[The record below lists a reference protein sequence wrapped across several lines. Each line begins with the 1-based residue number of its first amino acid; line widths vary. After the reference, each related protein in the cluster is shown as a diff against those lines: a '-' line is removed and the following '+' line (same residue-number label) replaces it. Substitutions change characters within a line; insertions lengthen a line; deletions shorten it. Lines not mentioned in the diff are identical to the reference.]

1 VTTLAGSRT
10 APARKWASICL
21 PTVASTL
28 LLAARTVR
36 LIFSR
41 VSLFVHILICVLVV
55 APAVPAYAHE
65 QPPATDA
72 SPQAQAAGEQS
83 VDDKAAAAGERVVD
97 DKAAGEQQVDE
108 KGAGEDKRDK
118 PDRVFGVLP
127 NYSTVE
133 GNRQVPPI
141 TAGQAFHMAALN
153 SFDPYVFPFVGV
165 VAALGVGE
173 GTTSYTRRYATAL
186 ADNSIGNFM
195 TSAVLPSLLHQ
206 DPRYFELGAGG
217 LWHRAGYAASR
228 SLVTRSRS
236 GKAQFNVSEIGGNG
250 IAAMISNAYYQPADR
265 NALGVVT
272 RWGSQVMWD
281 TLSNELKEFWP
292 DVRRRLHRP

>member
-1 VTTLAGSRT
+1 MWVVDLRGGRTVTTLAGSRT
-10 APARKWASICL
+10 GPGRKWAAMCL
-21 PTVASTL
+21 PTMASTL
-28 LLAARTVR
+28 LVPPRTVR
-36 LIFSR
+36 LIRSR
-41 VSLFVHILICVLVV
+41 VSSFVHILICVLLV
-55 APAVPAYAHE
+55 APVVPAYAQE
-65 QPPATDA
+65 QPPPTDA
-72 SPQAQAAGEQS
+72 SPQPQAADQPVDDKATAAGEQL
-83 VDDKAAAAGERVVD
+83 VE
-97 DKAAGEQQVDE
+97 DKAAGD
-108 KGAGEDKRDK
+108 DKRDK

-165 VAALGVGE
+165 VAALGVGQ
-173 GTTSYTRRYATAL
+173 GTTNYTRRYATAL

-206 DPRYFELGAGG
+206 DPRYFELGAGSF
-217 LWHRAGYAASR
+217 WHRAGYAASR
-228 SLVTRSRS
+228 SLVTRSRA
-236 GKAQFNVSEIGGNG
+236 GRPQFNVSEIGGNG
-250 IAAMISNAYYQPADR
+250 IAALISNAYYQPVDR

-292 DVRRRLHRP
+292 DVRRKLHHQ

>member
-1 VTTLAGSRT
+1 MTTLAGRRT
-10 APARKWASICL
+10 APGGKWASICL
-21 PTVASTL
+21 PAMASTL
-28 LLAARTVR
+28 LVPARTVR
-36 LIFSR
+36 LSSSR
-41 VSLFVHILICVLVV
+41 VSSFVHILICVLLV
-55 APAVPAYAHE
+55 ARAARARAQE
-65 QPPATDA
+65 QPPPTEA
-72 SPQAQAAGEQS
+72 SPQPQAAGEQL
-83 VDDKAAAAGERVVD
+83 VDDKAADD
-97 DKAAGEQQVDE
+97 DKP
-108 KGAGEDKRDK
+108 DK

-133 GNRQVPPI
+133 GNHQAPPI
-141 TAGQAFHMAALN
+141 TARRAFQMAALN

-165 VAALGVGE
+165 VAALGVGQ
-173 GTTSYTRRYATAL
+173 GTTNYTRRYATAL

-206 DPRYFELGAGG
+206 DPRYFELGAGSV
-217 LWHRAGYAASR
+217 WHRAGYAASR

-236 GKAQFNVSEIGGNG
+236 GGAQFNVSEIGGNG

-265 NALGVVT
+265 NAIGVLT

-292 DVRRRLHRP
+292 DVRRKLHHQ

>member
-1 VTTLAGSRT
+1 M
-10 APARKWASICL
+10 
-21 PTVASTL
+21 ASTL
-28 LLAARTVR
+28 LLPARAVR
-36 LIFSR
+36 QNSSR
-41 VSLFVHILICVLVV
+41 VSSFVHILICVLLVT
-55 APAVPAYAHE
+55 PAVRVHAQE
-65 QPPATDA
+65 QPPPTDA
-72 SPQAQAAGEQS
+72 PQPQAAREQP
-83 VDDKAAAAGERVVD
+83 VDDKAAAAGEQQVD
-97 DKAAGEQQVDE
+97 DKAAGEQVVDD
-108 KGAGEDKRDK
+108 KAAGDDKRDK

-141 TAGQAFHMAALN
+141 TAGRAFHMAALN

-173 GTTSYTRRYATAL
+173 GTTNYTRRYATAL

-206 DPRYFELGAGG
+206 DPRYFELGAGSF
-217 LWHRAGYAASR
+217 WHRAGYAASR

-236 GKAQFNVSEIGGNG
+236 GRAQFNVSEIGGNG

-265 NALGVVT
+265 NALGVLT

-292 DVRRRLHRP
+292 DVRRKLHHQ

>member
-1 VTTLAGSRT
+1 M
-10 APARKWASICL
+10 
-21 PTVASTL
+21 ASTL
-28 LLAARTVR
+28 LVPARTVR
-36 LIFSR
+36 LSSSR
-41 VSLFVHILICVLVV
+41 VSSFVHILICVLLV
-55 APAVPAYAHE
+55 APAVRVRAQE
-65 QPPATDA
+65 QPPPTEA
-72 SPQAQAAGEQS
+72 SPQPQAAGEQPA
-83 VDDKAAAAGERVVD
+83 DDKTAGEQPLD
-97 DKAAGEQQVDE
+97 DKAAGD
-108 KGAGEDKRDK
+108 DKRDK

-165 VAALGVGE
+165 VAALGVGQG
-173 GTTSYTRRYATAL
+173 GTNYTRRYATAL

-206 DPRYFELGAGG
+206 DPRYFELGAGSF
-217 LWHRAGYAASR
+217 WHRAGYAASR

-236 GKAQFNVSEIGGNG
+236 GGAQFNVSEIGGNG

-265 NALGVVT
+265 NALGVLS

-292 DVRRRLHRP
+292 DVRRKLHHQ